1 MNFYHVLQGT
11 EPGQYIW
18 LLMPMWIRPTID
30 AVRCNATYIANGK
43 RAKAILKNSLARA
56 SLIYRA

>member
-43 RAKAILKNSLARA
+43 RAKAILKN
-56 SLIYRA
+56 